1 MRFLAQILRPSFIS
15 STAFGSRLFRAS
27 FHDLHEGVLYL
38 PAARLSGLEDYP
50 VVFDF
55 LGQLSPDH

>member
-15 STAFGSRLFRAS
+15 STAFGSGLFRAS

-50 VVFDF
+50 VVFEF